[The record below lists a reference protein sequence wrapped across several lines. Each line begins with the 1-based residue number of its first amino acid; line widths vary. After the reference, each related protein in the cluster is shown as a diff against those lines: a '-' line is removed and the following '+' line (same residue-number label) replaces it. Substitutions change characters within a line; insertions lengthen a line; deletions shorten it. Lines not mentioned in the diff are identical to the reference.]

1 MIVFCQSIHQG
12 ILRSI
17 VFAVLSFI
25 QRCLQNRSIWFDV
38 SCGFL
43 CSFMRLLDVL
53 YALMSYAN
61 CEIMAAL
68 VQRSVLVWILVLD
81 GLSFGGRMYAT

>member
-1 MIVFCQSIHQG
+1 M
-12 ILRSI
+12 
-17 VFAVLSFI
+17 
-25 QRCLQNRSIWFDV
+25 
-38 SCGFL
+38 
-43 CSFMRLLDVL
+43 L

-61 CEIMAAL
+61 CDIMAAL